1 MPKSSS
7 QPTPR
12 RGPLQQRAEIRTT
25 SRAFPRMKAES
36 MPRTG
41 WVREIRTALGLSQ
54 SQLAARAGV
63 SRATVQQMERAEAQ
77 RRITLASLDKL
88 ALAMDCQVA
97 LAIVPRGGT
106 LEDVRRRQA
115 SAKAEV
121 ILHEKTKSNKSPP
134 RPKDLERRKAQLVT
148 RLLRGSRR
156 QAVEALKRGRDP
168 YCEDE
173 G

>member
-1 MPKSSS
+1 VS
-7 QPTPR
+7 QKPARRESIPH
-12 RGPLQQRAEIRTT
+12 RGPLGQRAQLARE
-25 SRAFPRMKAES
+25 SKSFPRMHSEA
-36 MPRTG
+36 MPRVG

-88 ALAMDCQVA
+88 AQAMGCQVA

-115 SAKAEV
+115 TAKAEV
-121 ILHEKTKSNKSPP
+121 ILHEKTRHNKTPP
-134 RPKDLERRKAQLVT
+134 RPADLERRKQQLVT
-148 RLLRGSRR
+148 KLLRGSRR
-156 QAVEALKRGRDP
+156 RLWR
-168 YCEDE
+168 
-173 G
+173 

>member
-1 MPKSSS
+1 MS
-7 QPTPR
+7 QKPARKEAIPHL
-12 RGPLQQRAEIRTT
+12 GPLGQRATIARD
-25 SRAFPRMKAES
+25 SKAFPRMKDGA

-54 SQLAARAGV
+54 SQLAKRAGV

-88 ALAMDCQVA
+88 AAAMDCQLAVA
-97 LAIVPRGGT
+97 ILPRGGS

-115 SAKAEV
+115 AMKAEA
-121 ILHEKTKSNKSPP
+121 ILHERTKDNKHPP
-134 RPKDLERRKAQLVT
+134 KPADLERRKQQMVT

-156 QAVEALKRGRDP
+156 RLWK
-168 YCEDE
+168 
-173 G
+173 